1 MFAIGVEPPIYI
13 GFLFDGFQTGS
24 LPYCLVSVSGEEDRM
39 AISHLAAW
47 TLGRRRADAFLKS
60 SQRIFAIQPSR
71 ICS

>member
-39 AISHLAAW
+39 AISHLA
-47 TLGRRRADAFLKS
+47 GMDPGRRADAFLKS